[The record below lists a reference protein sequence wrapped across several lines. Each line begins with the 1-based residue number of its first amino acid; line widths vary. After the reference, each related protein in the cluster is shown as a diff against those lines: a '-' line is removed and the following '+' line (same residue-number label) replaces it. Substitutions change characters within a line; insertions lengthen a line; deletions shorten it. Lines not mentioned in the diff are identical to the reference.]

1 MKLIDYCISDLVCDT
16 NEFNSIAGNDTKLTK
31 QDYEAQYKV
40 LVEEV
45 YEIKEALDTD
55 NIVELV
61 DGVIDTLVV
70 ISGFVQKLEN
80 QGINMSKAMELIAEN
95 NLSKYTMNAYVADM
109 SVADYKSKG
118 IEVVSEF
125 NKEYCVYVLRDTNGK
140 IRKPNN
146 FKSVDI
152 SDCIPEGVKL

>member
-1 MKLIDYCISDLVCDT
+1 MNLTDYCIIDLECDT
-16 NEFNSIAGNDTKLTK
+16 AEFNDIAGNSKKLTK
-31 QDYEAQYKV
+31 QDYKAQYKV
-40 LVEEV
+40 LLEEV
-45 YEIKEALDTD
+45 HEIEEALDTD

-61 DGVIDTLVV
+61 DGVIDTLIVTL
-70 ISGFVQKLEN
+70 GFVQKLEN

-95 NLSKYTMNAYVADM
+95 NLSKFTMNPYVADL
-109 SVADYKSKG
+109 SVMEYKEKG

-125 NKEYCVYVLRDTNGK
+125 NKEHCVYVLRDTNGK

-146 FKSVDI
+146 FKSVVI

>member
-31 QDYEAQYKV
+31 EDYKAQYKV
-40 LVEEV
+40 LFEEV
-45 YEIKEALDTD
+45 KEIEEALDTND
-55 NIVELV
+55 IVKLV
-61 DGVIDTLVV
+61 DGVVDTVV
-70 ISGFVQKLEN
+70 SVLGFVQRLEK
-80 QGINMSKAMELIAEN
+80 QGVNMSKAMELIAEN
-95 NLSKYTMNAYVADM
+95 NLSKYTMNAYYADL